1 MERYS
6 KGIATFVDDWTC
18 LTIDTEKVRAESLED
33 FKVPKG
39 QNPRPVYRPLTKIE
53 KLEIISSSLRY
64 GSRGILYWAF
74 RSLTLW
80 FTKDVYPQQGRP
92 RGSRLNDTTMSPPVN
107 RSRH

>member
-1 MERYS
+1 MEGYS
-6 KGIATFVDDWTC
+6 KGGATFVDDWTC

-64 GSRGILYWAF
+64 GSRGYCIGLSGLL
-74 RSLTLW
+74 RSGLQRTYIPS
-80 FTKDVYPQQGRP
+80 KAGRGV
-92 RGSRLNDTTMSPPVN
+92 RA
-107 RSRH
+107 